1 MHVYEIKLK
10 VYLLQNIKYEN
21 SLEIVSSYLDSGLC
35 KNEKFLTQHNKKEYK
50 LYNFNYLYP
59 PEKDKIYKQ
68 GSLYTL
74 TIRTIDKEIAEYMG
88 NIICNHFDENI
99 KGLTSEIRIIPRK
112 TIDKIY
118 SITPVLIKND
128 TGYWKQKND
137 LEFFEK
143 RIKENTLKKYKYIS
157 NNELELCDFYNEIKF
172 KNHKPIATNF
182 KNIRLLGDKIEL
194 SIETDPISQ
203 ELAYMILG
211 LGLAENNSRG
221 TGFMNVRW
229 V

>member
-1 MHVYEIKLK
+1 MNVYEIKLK
-10 VYLLQNIKYEN
+10 VYLLQDIKYEN

-35 KNEKFLTQHNKKEYK
+35 KNEKFLSQHNKKDYK

-59 PEKDKIYKQ
+59 TEKDKIYKQ

-74 TIRTIDKEIAEYMG
+74 TIRTIDKEIAQYIC
-88 NIICNHFDENI
+88 NVICNHFDENI
-99 KGLTSEIRIIPRK
+99 KALTSEIRIIPRK
-112 TIDKIY
+112 HIDKIY
-118 SITPVLIKND
+118 SITPILIKD
-128 TGYWKQKND
+128 TTYWREKNN

-143 RIKENTLKKYKYIS
+143 RLKENTLKKYKYIS
-157 NNELELCDFYNEIKF
+157 DNKEMELCDFYNEIKF

-194 SIETDPISQ
+194 SIETDPLSQ

-211 LGLAENNSRG
+211 IGALENNSRG
-221 TGFMNVRW
+221 NGFMNFRW